1 MNRNLKLGEI
11 ENQQK
16 IKLGRFS
23 ETGTRFFT
31 YVDDMNQIYI
41 NKIENSKNWLDVKL
55 LNPFQ
60 HYFVQ
65 SQNEISSIMFSS
77 SENEIINGSSKGI
90 ITFVDISTQKIQ
102 QNIKGHLSSITSLAI
117 FPNKD
122 NIVLSGAMDSQVK
135 LWDSRSKT
143 VGFTLRAHTLS
154 ISALV
159 VSPDG
164 KLLASG
170 SNDGS
175 VKIWDI
181 NQQRLM
187 ATFSESDSSIT
198 CLQFNPLDKAIATA
212 SDDGCIR
219 YWDLDKF
226 NQISQ
231 TKPDK
236 QPIYSIRFC
245 NEGKSLVSTQN
256 FSLKCW
262 DLERDAL
269 FLDNVETQCKSI
281 LDTYIFEDRELF
293 ILSTQNQ
300 TGLSVFGSK
309 LQNMNFDSRYS
320 LDRHKQ
326 RINSERIQSCEMND
340 QFLQRNS
347 VNILKPKNSQKI
359 FQTNQVNGNYKPTNY
374 NLIEEKGFQ
383 QYSNNGISN
392 GNGGNWN
399 NVVNG
404 NNLNNQNNMNNNVNM
419 NKFVPTTQIPQMI
432 AYESVMQEEEIK
444 DNQFINQE
452 NQSSLDL
459 VTSQD
464 EVNLS
469 SFVIDDENKI
479 KFIQIDLINEIEK
492 DHNRVMQILK
502 QRINYMKPI
511 IYWWSNNNIKSAIN
525 AINQLMEPSILFD
538 ALSMCSQSCK
548 FKSIP
553 IEQMPQM
560 LEKCKILIES
570 KYLSHIKGGILFSYK
585 AFTIYRDDII
595 NIKGFNQMSKV
606 DLIREERV
614 SKYDKI
620 VDQLKQIIQ
629 MSKLTKLIER
639 NKEEISDLAKKF
651 QIEMLGLLKRINQQQ

>member
-11 ENQQK
+11 ENLSK
-16 IKLGRFS
+16 IKLARFS
-23 ETGTRFFT
+23 DTATRFFT

-41 NKIENSKNWLDVKL
+41 NKIENSKNFLDVKL
-55 LNPFQ
+55 FNPFQ
-60 HYFVQ
+60 QYFVQ
-65 SQNEISSIMFSS
+65 SQNEISSIIFSS

-90 ITFVDISTQKIQ
+90 ITFLDISTQKIQ
-102 QNIKGHLSSITSLAI
+102 SNIKGHLSSITALAI
-117 FPNKD
+117 FPNQE
-122 NIVLSGAMDSQVK
+122 NIILSGAMDSQVK
-135 LWDSRSKT
+135 LWDSRSKIA
-143 VGFTLRAHTLS
+143 GFTLRAHTLS

-181 NQQRLM
+181 HQQKLM
-187 ATFSESDSSIT
+187 ATFNESDSSIT
-198 CLQFNPLDKAIATA
+198 CLQFNPFDKAIATA

-219 YWDLDKF
+219 YWDLDKY
-226 NQISQ
+226 NQISS

-236 QPIYSIRFC
+236 QTVYSIRFC
-245 NEGKSLVSTQN
+245 NEGKSLLSAQN
-256 FSLKCW
+256 FSFKCW

-269 FLDNVETQCKSI
+269 LLDNIESQCKSI
-281 LDTYIFEDRELF
+281 LDTYVFEDRELF
-293 ILSTQNQ
+293 SLSTQNQ

-309 LQNMNFDSRYS
+309 LSNINFDSRFCI
-320 LDRHKQ
+320 DRHKQ
-326 RINSERIQSCEMND
+326 RINSERIQSCEIND
-340 QFLQRNS
+340 QFQQRNS

-359 FQTNQVNGNYKPTNY
+359 FQNNQKQFNQ
-374 NLIEEKGFQ
+374 NLIEEQGFQ
-383 QYSNNGISN
+383 QCNNNG
-392 GNGGNWN
+392 
-399 NVVNG
+399 
-404 NNLNNQNNMNNNVNM
+404 

-432 AYESVMQEEEIK
+432 ANESVMQEEDIK
-444 DNQFINQE
+444 ENQFINQE
-452 NQSSLDL
+452 VQSVLDL

-469 SFVIDDENKI
+469 SFVIDDENKM
-479 KFIQIDLINEIEK
+479 KFIQIDLINEIQK
-492 DHNRVMQILK
+492 DHNRVNQILK

-525 AINQLMEPSILFD
+525 AINQLTEPSILFD
-538 ALSMCSQSCK
+538 ALTMCSHSQK

-553 IEQMPQM
+553 IEQIPQL
-560 LEKCKILIES
+560 LEKCKVLIDS
-570 KYLSHIKGGILFSYK
+570 KYLSHIKGGIVFSYK
-585 AFTIYRDDII
+585 TFTIYRDDILT
-595 NIKGFNQMSKV
+595 IKCFNQMSKV
-606 DLIREERV
+606 DLSREERV
-614 SKYDKI
+614 AKYDKI
-620 VDQLKQIIQ
+620 VEQLKQIIQ

>member
-1 MNRNLKLGEI
+1 MNRNLKLGNNIKFSVGEI
-11 ENQQK
+11 ENLSK
-16 IKLGRFS
+16 IKLARFS
-23 ETGTRFFT
+23 ETATRFFT
-31 YVDDMNQIYI
+31 YVDDTNQIYI
-41 NKIENSKNWLDVKL
+41 NKIENSKNFLDVKL
-55 LNPFQ
+55 FNPFHQ
-60 HYFVQ
+60 YFVQ
-65 SQNEISSIMFSS
+65 SQNEISSIIFSS

-102 QNIKGHLSSITSLAI
+102 SNIKGHLSSITALAI
-117 FPNKD
+117 FPNQE
-122 NIVLSGAMDSQVK
+122 NMVFSGAMDSQVK

-143 VGFTLRAHTLS
+143 AGFTLRAHTLS
-154 ISALV
+154 ISTLA

-181 NQQRLM
+181 HQQKLM
-187 ATFSESDSSIT
+187 ATFNESDSSIT

-219 YWDLDKF
+219 YWDLDKY
-226 NQISQ
+226 NQISS

-236 QPIYSIRFC
+236 QTVYSIRFC
-245 NEGKSLVSTQN
+245 NEGKSLISAQN
-256 FSLKCW
+256 FSFKCW

-269 FLDNVETQCKSI
+269 LLDNVESQCKSI

-293 ILSTQNQ
+293 GLSTQNQ

-309 LQNMNFDSRYS
+309 LSNINFDSRFS
-320 LDRHKQ
+320 MDRNKQ
-326 RINSERIQSCEMND
+326 RIHSERIQGTEIND
-340 QFLQRNS
+340 QFQQRNS

-359 FQTNQVNGNYKPTNY
+359 FQNNLNQKASNQ
-374 NLIEEKGFQ
+374 NLIEEQGYQ
-383 QYSNNGISN
+383 ICNNNG
-392 GNGGNWN
+392 
-399 NVVNG
+399 
-404 NNLNNQNNMNNNVNM
+404 

-432 AYESVMQEEEIK
+432 AYESVIQEEDVK
-444 DNQFINQE
+444 E
-452 NQSSLDL
+452 NQQSVLDL

-469 SFVIDDENKI
+469 SFVIDDENKL
-479 KFIQIDLINEIEK
+479 KFIQIDMINEIQK

-511 IYWWSNNNIKSAIN
+511 MYWWSNNNIKSAIN
-525 AINQLMEPSILFD
+525 AINQLVEPSILFD
-538 ALSMCSQSCK
+538 ALTMCSQSSR

-560 LEKCKILIES
+560 LEKCKVLIDS
-570 KYLSHIKGGILFSYK
+570 KYLSHIKGGIVFSYK
-585 AFTIYRDDII
+585 AFNIYRDKQDII
-595 NIKGFNQMSKV
+595 TIKCFNQMSKV
-606 DLIREERV
+606 DLSREERV
-614 SKYDKI
+614 AKYDKI
-620 VDQLKQIIQ
+620 VEQLKQIIQ